1 VNEAQDKELL
11 SLLGDIVIELNAL
24 RKLLDE
30 RLSK

>member
-1 VNEAQDKELL
+1 MNEAQDKELL